1 MGDLSMATVM
11 GLLAGAMAV
20 AQVLAGIVARLI
32 DRALPSKDDR
42 TAAALETLVELARD
56 GHVELVT
63 LRQQHDPK
71 DPATG
76 IPSWFCRHSDG
87 VVKDEHEKTRATI
100 ERLGEKLGA

>member
-1 MGDLSMATVM
+1 MGDLSMTAVM
-11 GLLAGAMAV
+11 GLLAAAMAI

-42 TAAALETLVELARD
+42 IADALETLIELAKD

-63 LRQQHDPK
+63 LRRQHEPK

-76 IPSWFCRHSDG
+76 IPSWFCRHSDS

-100 ERLGEKLGA
+100 ERLGDKLGA